1 MLNLVSEASED
12 KFSLIFTNTIWSLKV
27 KRSCIRTDNLT
38 HGYRLITF
46 RLLRVNLLV
55 QGNAQKSLY
64 CDLLC
69 RIEII
74 VVQEDEGLPQ
84 PVLHLIYVHVH
95 IYVKPNFFLK

>member
-1 MLNLVSEASED
+1 MVAKSKK
-12 KFSLIFTNTIWSLKV
+12 KFRVRI
-27 KRSCIRTDNLT
+27 DNLT

-46 RLLRVNLLV
+46 RLFWVNLLV
-55 QGNAQKSLY
+55 QSNAQKSLY

-74 VVQEDEGLPQ
+74 VVQKDEGLPQ

-95 IYVKPNFFLK
+95 IYVKPNFFLKLPKTSSDYVN